1 MSGFLLAG
9 KIRKLDLKI
18 DLLLP
23 GGRIAL
29 ELQTGGSQRCRLI
42 SEVHTQLLVQLKHR
56 RELPLHLQY
65 TNEPS

>member
-1 MSGFLLAG
+1 MSGILLAE

-29 ELQTGGSQRCRLI
+29 ELQRGRSQRCPLI
-42 SEVHTQLLVQLKHR
+42 SEVHTKLLVQLMHR
-56 RELPLHLQY
+56 
-65 TNEPS
+65 